1 MPEHHP
7 CPYFEGAVV
16 EVTDERYA
24 HVLARHEDFA
34 PRYWHK
40 VEETLSGPDEVRR
53 NADSPD
59 VFLFFHW
66 HYDID
71 KYVMVAVVSDPGRHW
86 LITAF
91 MTSDN
96 PWGELVWAPS

>member
-1 MPEHHP
+1 MPEYYP
-7 CPYFEGAVV
+7 CPFLAGVV
-16 EVTDERYA
+16 EVTEERYA
-24 HVLARHEDFA
+24 HVLMRHEDFA

-40 VEETLSGPDEVRR
+40 VGETIAEPDEVRR
-53 NADSPD
+53 NSDSPE
-59 VFLFFHW
+59 VSLLFRW

-91 MTSDN
+91 MTSDS
-96 PWGELVWAPS
+96 PWGEPIWVRN